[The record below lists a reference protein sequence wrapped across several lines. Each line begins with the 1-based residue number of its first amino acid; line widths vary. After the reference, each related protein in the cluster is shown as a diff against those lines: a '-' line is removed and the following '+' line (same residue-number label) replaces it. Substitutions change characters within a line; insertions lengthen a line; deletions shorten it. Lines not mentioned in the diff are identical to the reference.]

1 MEANNKIYFEVTDLW
16 KLLCEE
22 HSLLF
27 NLVSDE
33 YLLLLESNLEG
44 LEDVVSE
51 KKEVIARIAK
61 LDLFRQ
67 NLLKKINST
76 LKDSEKIK
84 SVTDLIKFL
93 GSNPIERDQKHFLRF
108 NGLLNKTIEKLKQQ
122 NRRNHLF
129 LNKAMV
135 SLNDWKKEA
144 LGHKSF
150 STYDAFGTTVSKGA

>member
-1 MEANNKIYFEVTDLW
+1 MEANNKVYFEVTDLW

-33 YLLLLESNLEG
+33 YLLLLESNIEG
-44 LEDVVSE
+44 LEEVVTE

-61 LDLFRQ
+61 LDLHRQ
-67 NLLKKINST
+67 SLLKKINSH
-76 LKDSEKIK
+76 LREQEQIK
-84 SVTDLIKFL
+84 SVAGLIKFL
-93 GSNPIERDQKHFLRF
+93 GTNPIERDQKHFLRF
-108 NGLLNKTIEKLKQQ
+108 NGLLNKTIDKLKQQ
-122 NRRNHLF
+122 NKRNHLF